1 MHRIVSRA
9 RVPTACAFTARCSV
23 NARRVIPYTT
33 YIPAAKARRTQTFT
47 SAKLT
52 KMLSPV
58 DLTQELGS
66 EESDEDLK
74 LAIAM
79 SLSQQDNSNNSAS
92 PEPTT
97 ILQPAKAGGIMGLDR
112 KQMEAERLA
121 RQAQLKRK
129 RGDEGKSAS
138 ISPPPLSRRTRTTSP
153 PSSSSPR
160 KKAIAETKH
169 TSVTSGPAPPK
180 ATLRYPDGIIK
191 RTWISSHPRTDRDI
205 TFSELIDAPNL
216 KSAVLS
222 SFIWDFDWLFQQVRT
237 KETKFVLVMHGELY
251 LSPPSLPLISEG
263 MYLFLSY
270 MNISYSHFSLSHH
283 IAFQSTKTQL
293 THPLLLPFLPALTPS
308 NYHSHLPST
317 HTNTTQPNPPL
328 TSPSCNPT
336 SPASPTS
343 DSPSPLFLT
352 AAACTANC
360 NSSSTKTTAAS
371 SSRPQISPLPTGVN
385 AAGWRIWCLL
395 LTYLCCLPVSRTTR
409 I

>member
-1 MHRIVSRA
+1 MHRIVPRG
-9 RVPTACAFTARCSV
+9 RVSTACAFTARCSM
-23 NARRVIPYTT
+23 NARRVIPNTT
-33 YIPAAKARRTQTFT
+33 YLAAAKARKTQTFT
-47 SAKLT
+47 SAKTT
-52 KMLSPV
+52 KMLSPI
-58 DLTQELGS
+58 DLTQEPGS
-66 EESDEDLK
+66 EDSDEDLK

-79 SLSQQDNSNNSAS
+79 SLSQQDNSNNSTS

-222 SFIWDFDWLFQQVRT
+222 SFIWDFDWLFTQFRT
-237 KETKFVLVMHGELY
+237 KETRFVLVMHGEF
-251 LSPPSLPLISEG
+251 
-263 MYLFLSY
+263 YLF
-270 MNISYSHFSLSHH
+270 
-283 IAFQSTKTQL
+283 
-293 THPLLLPFLPALTPS
+293 P
-308 NYHSHLPST
+308 
-317 HTNTTQPNPPL
+317 
-328 TSPSCNPT
+328 CV
-336 SPASPTS
+336 
-343 DSPSPLFLT
+343 SPLDFRWDVLV
-352 AAACTANC
+352 
-360 NSSSTKTTAAS
+360 
-371 SSRPQISPLPTGVN
+371 LGVYQ
-385 AAGWRIWCLL
+385 CH
-395 LTYLCCLPVSRTTR
+395 
-409 I
+409 